1 MIKLYCNEGVKMMGS
16 ILVGLLMG
24 AIGMAYFIYG
34 KKTTEFSFLIFG
46 AVLIVYPY
54 FVSNAVLSMV
64 LGIIFILCPFI
75 IKRYF

>member
-1 MIKLYCNEGVKMMGS
+1 MMGT

-24 AIGMAYFIYG
+24 AIGMAYFVYG
-34 KKTTEFSFLIFG
+34 KKTAEFSFLLFG
-46 AVLIVYPY
+46 VVLIVYPY

-75 IKRYF
+75 IKRFF